1 MLSTLITILIVAVCL
16 LLVVVVMIQNPKGG
30 GISSSFGAL
39 NQIGGV
45 KQTSEGIER
54 LTWGLALVL
63 VVLCLASTPVARSS
77 GKGAKGEKPITTIP
91 MDANQGA
98 NPLMQAPSTPAG
110 GNNVAKPVE

>member
-1 MLSTLITILIVAVCL
+1 LITILIVAVCL

-63 VVLCLASTPVARSS
+63 VVLCLASTPVAKSS
-77 GKGAKGEKPITTIP
+77 AKGGSKGEKPITSIP
-91 MDANQGA
+91 MDPMQGNNPMMGPSTTPGGNQG
-98 NPLMQAPSTPAG
+98 PT
-110 GNNVAKPVE
+110 K